1 MATYNLGRILPIFR
15 GMWDRT
21 VDYKRLDVVYW
32 NNCSW
37 VAVSD
42 NKNSEPT
49 DDNTANWLCVARG
62 ASFGDWSDKEKQDLT
77 TIIINNLEQPINTA
91 INNYIQNTLASDTT
105 IQEWMSLISMSQSEY
120 DALADKSG
128 IHFVYPD

>member
-1 MATYNLGRILPIFR
+1 MPVFR

-21 VDYKRLDVVYW
+21 VDYKKLDIVYW

-49 DDNTANWLCVARG
+49 DENTANWLCVARG
-62 ASFGDWSDKEKQDLT
+62 ASFKDWSDQEKQDLSR
-77 TIIINNLEQPINTA
+77 IVIENLEQPINIA
-91 INNYIQNTLASDTT
+91 ISNYIHNTLSTDAT
-105 IQEWMSLISMSQSEY
+105 IQQWMSLISMSQSEY

-128 IHFVYPD
+128 VHFVYPD